1 MDRDCMWGGRYCYD
15 SGIKEAD
22 KQYAKSV
29 DDRTNAHGCDIWM

>member
-1 MDRDCMWGGRYCYD
+1 MGRDCMWGGRYCYD

-22 KQYAKSV
+22 NAKSV